1 MKFPNIEAERIKRE
15 LDKDQ
20 FSRTLGV
27 TRRTISNWQSGKT
40 EIPVSKL
47 IIIANMF
54 HCSTDYLLGLTSEP
68 SGETNPA

>member
-27 TRRTISNWQSGKT
+27 TRRTR
-40 EIPVSKL
+40 L
-47 IIIANMF
+47 
-54 HCSTDYLLGLTSEP
+54 P
-68 SGETNPA
+68 SGADHGAGGRGQAGVGCAEGNMWRGGEEHGRRQAENL

>member
-47 IIIANMF
+47 IVIADMF
-54 HCSTDYLLGLTSEP
+54 HCSTDYLLGLTTEP
-68 SGETNPA
+68 EGKDRTA